1 MPPSEPF
8 APIPFSAPFCTWARY
23 PPKPPCG
30 NAWTARAAGRLAVW
44 ERQSVVSGQTA
55 GLFPLRRGHRL
66 PPGGGEKQSIKPA
79 AFFPVPWGQERFV
92 HKANRWGNPAGLPQ
106 EIRPKSEAG
115 TLEIRYSGNNATMDK
130 IRFITI
136 IFRDVSF
143 VVIFW
148 GILVHR
154 FRFYIAPSHIWDF

>member
-1 MPPSEPF
+1 M
-8 APIPFSAPFCTWARY
+8 
-23 PPKPPCG
+23 
-30 NAWTARAAGRLAVW
+30 
-44 ERQSVVSGQTA
+44 
-55 GLFPLRRGHRL
+55 
-66 PPGGGEKQSIKPA
+66 
-79 AFFPVPWGQERFV
+79 

-148 GILVHR
+148 GILVHE
-154 FRFYIAPSHIWDF
+154 FRIILL